1 MENMKMK
8 VAITLKGNNYLVWS
22 RLVKTIVGSKGV
34 WSHVTTGEAPKLITQ
49 VEDQGEVSSE
59 AVEKWQ
65 QEDMVV
71 MSVLHGSL
79 EPAILEAY
87 SYCESAKELW
97 DTLKKVYGN
106 TSNLSRVFEVKQ
118 AINNLVQ
125 EDMEFTKHLG
135 RFRALWSE
143 LEMLRPSTTDPDQLN
158 ERREQDKVFG
168 LLLTLSPAY
177 SGLIQ
182 HMLRSDKLPDLE
194 DVCSQIQK
202 EQGSIGLFGG
212 KGGLSLANQAA
223 QADQNEAPQA
233 NKAGYGKY
241 EDKRFNGNCDH
252 CKKYGHKK
260 SQCWILHP
268 HLKPTKFLK
277 EKETR
282 AHMTESS
289 SGAGSSSRANEGD
302 TRDVGDGK
310 SLVAY
315 TGGPSN
321 NDYIRRSDID
331 ALIKMFK
338 DNGNKSSINYG
349 YSFGASLIDN
359 LTDSIASD
367 SRNARIENAFINL
380 RNECKPARTPYQAHT
395 ASNRPKALIVDSGA
409 SHHMI
414 SDTRLIKDIEP
425 ANGNVMIA
433 NGDKIPIKGIGKLK
447 LFEKES
453 KAFYMPEF
461 TSNLLS
467 VKRCAT
473 DLQCNVIFSP
483 NDVKFQDIK
492 SNKVIGKGVTKGELY
507 LLEDLTSVPNHCCSF
522 TFASDSVSSL
532 NKNALWHARLG
543 HPHVKPLNLMV
554 PGVIY
559 ENKDCET
566 CILSKHCKNVF
577 PKSTTVYENCFDLIH
592 SDVWTAPCMSRDN
605 FKYFVTFIDEKSKYT
620 WLTLIQTKDRV
631 LDAFKNFQA
640 YVTNHYHAK
649 IKIFRS
655 DNGGEYTSLAFKQHL
670 AQHGVLHQTSCPYTP
685 QQNGVAERKNR
696 HLMEVA
702 RALMLQ
708 AHVPKRFWSD
718 AVSTACYLI
727 NRTPTKV
734 LGDHAPF
741 EVLNKHKPVLDYLR
755 VFGCLCYVLIPGELR
770 NKLEARSTK
779 AMFIGYS
786 TTQKGYRCYDPVTR
800 RVLTSRDVKFI
811 ESRGY
816 YDEKNQEDLKDITSD
831 KAGVLRIILEN
842 LGIKV
847 SQDQN
852 SGGSCPGTSPPSMET
867 TEQPHL
873 HHEGGEETGAQESS
887 SDRRGEDLASHDQGG
902 VETTQ
907 DGVETESVP
916 MGESSGD
923 ETQEELRDPT
933 PPQQQLRRS
942 TRLRKD
948 PSSWVNTRVYYNA
961 QAVEHPSQAVCS
973 FAQYPEEHCAFM
985 VNLDENYIPRSYE
998 EAMMD
1003 KEWKESVGAEA
1014 GAMIKNDTWYE
1025 SELPKGKKAVT
1036 SRWIFTIKYKADGKV
1051 ERKKSRLV
1059 ARGFTQT
1066 YGEDYIETFAPVA
1079 KLHTIR
1085 IVLSL
1090 AVNLGW
1096 GLWQMDVKNAFLQ
1109 GELEDEVYM
1118 HPPPGLE
1125 HLVKRGNVLRLKKAI
1140 YGLKQSPRAWYN
1152 KLSTTLNGRG
1162 FKKSELDHTLF
1173 TLTTPSGMIALLVY
1187 VDDIIITGSDK
1198 EGIIATKEFL
1208 KSMFEIK
1215 DLGEMKYFLGIEICR
1230 SKEGLFMSQRKY
1242 TLDLLKDAGA
1252 YGGKTARMPMEDGY
1266 KVPRE
1271 GENEDSKPY
1280 QDPKLYRK
1288 LVGKLIYL
1296 TITRPDIC
1304 FAVNQVS
1311 QHMQVPKEH
1320 HWRMVERILMYLN
1333 GSPDQGVWMGCNG
1346 STEVVGY
1353 CDADWAGDRADR
1365 RSTTGYCTFIGGNLV
1380 TWKSKKQKVVSC
1392 SSAEAEYRAMLKLT
1406 NELVWI
1412 KGILKHLEIDQATPM
1427 TMHFDNQAAIHIA
1440 SNSVFHER
1448 TKHIEVDCHKVR
1460 QMIILGVILP
1470 CYTRS
1475 EDQLADV
1482 FTKAARQKTME
1493 SIHIRLGLIDLGKS
1507 RS

>member
-1 MENMKMK
+1 MKE
-8 VAITLKGNNYLVWS
+8 
-22 RLVKTIVGSKGV
+22 R
-34 WSHVTTGEAPKLITQ
+34 EA
-49 VEDQGEVSSE
+49 
-59 AVEKWQ
+59 
-65 QEDMVV
+65 
-71 MSVLHGSL
+71 
-79 EPAILEAY
+79 
-87 SYCESAKELW
+87 
-97 DTLKKVYGN
+97 
-106 TSNLSRVFEVKQ
+106 
-118 AINNLVQ
+118 
-125 EDMEFTKHLG
+125 
-135 RFRALWSE
+135 
-143 LEMLRPSTTDPDQLN
+143 
-158 ERREQDKVFG
+158 
-168 LLLTLSPAY
+168 
-177 SGLIQ
+177 
-182 HMLRSDKLPDLE
+182 
-194 DVCSQIQK
+194 
-202 EQGSIGLFGG
+202 
-212 KGGLSLANQAA
+212 
-223 QADQNEAPQA
+223 
-233 NKAGYGKY
+233 
-241 EDKRFNGNCDH
+241 
-252 CKKYGHKK
+252 
-260 SQCWILHP
+260 
-268 HLKPTKFLK
+268 
-277 EKETR
+277 R
-282 AHMTESS
+282 AHASEGT
-289 SGAGSSSRANEGD
+289 SGAGSSSRGAEGEG
-302 TRDVGDGK
+302 REGDGK
-310 SLVAY
+310 ALVTYSGAPNIR
-315 TGGPSN
+315 G
-321 NDYIRRSDID
+321 NDQDFIRRSEMD
-331 ALIKMFK
+331 ALFKMLK
-338 DNGNKSSINYG
+338 ENGNTHG
-349 YSFGASLIDN
+349 YSFGASM
-359 LTDSIASD
+359 IAKTIETSPCVAD
-367 SRNARIENAFINL
+367 IARMDRVKGNEHARHEYTFARNARINHELNAFRSPLN
-380 RNECKPARTPYQAHT
+380 RCHT
-395 ASNRPKALIVDSGA
+395 ASNITKPLIVDSGA

-414 SDTRLIKDIEP
+414 SDTNLIKDIEP
-425 ANGNVMIA
+425 TSGHVMIA
-433 NGDKIPIKGIGKLK
+433 NGDKIPIRGIGNLK
-447 LFEKES
+447 LFDKNTR
-453 KAFYMPEF
+453 AFYMPEF

-467 VKRCAT
+467 VKKCTT
-473 DLQCNVIFSP
+473 DLNCNVIFSP
-483 NDVKFQDIK
+483 NDVKFQDIE
-492 SNKVIGKGVTKGELY
+492 SSHVIGKGITKGELY
-507 LLEDLTSVPNHCCSF
+507 LLEELDPVSNYNCSF
-522 TFASDSVSSL
+522 TTASSI

-543 HPHVKPLNLMV
+543 HPHGRALNLML
-554 PGVIY
+554 PGVLF
-559 ENKDCET
+559 ENKDCEA
-566 CILSKHCKNVF
+566 CILGKHCKTVF
-577 PKSTTVYENCFDLIH
+577 PNSTSVYDKCFDLIH
-592 SDVWTAPCMSRDN
+592 SDVWTAPCISRDN
-605 FKYFVTFIDEKSKYT
+605 HKYFVTFIDEKSKYT
-620 WLTLIQTKDRV
+620 WLTLIPSKDRV
-631 LDAFKNFQA
+631 IDAFKNFQA
-640 YVTNHYHAK
+640 HVTNHYNAK
-649 IKIFRS
+649 IKILRS
-655 DNGGEYTSLAFKQHL
+655 DNGGEYTSYAFKSHL
-670 AQHGVLHQTSCPYTP
+670 EHHGILHQTSCPYTP

-702 RALMLQ
+702 RSMMFQ
-708 AHVPKRFWSD
+708 ANVPKRFWSD
-718 AVSTACYLI
+718 AVATACYLI
-727 NRTPTKV
+727 NRIPTKV
-734 LGDHAPF
+734 LKGQAPF
-741 EVLNKHKPVLDYLR
+741 EVLNKHKPSVDYLR
-755 VFGCLCYVLIPGELR
+755 VFGCLCFVLVPGELR

-786 TTQKGYRCYDPVTR
+786 TTQKGYKCYDPDTR
-800 RVLTSRDVKFI
+800 RVLISRDVKFI
-811 ESRGY
+811 EARGY
-816 YDEKNQEDLKDITSD
+816 YEERNQEELKDLTSD
-831 KAGVLRIILEN
+831 KAGALRLILEG
-842 LGIKV
+842 LGIKMN
-847 SQDQN
+847 QDPN
-852 SGGSCPGTSPPSMET
+852 VGSRNQHESSPAPSEAN
-867 TEQPHL
+867 QSPHL
-873 HHEGGEETGAQESS
+873 DREGGRES
-887 SDRRGEDLASHDQGG
+887 
-902 VETTQ
+902 
-907 DGVETESVP
+907 
-916 MGESSGD
+916 
-923 ETQEELRDPT
+923 ETQEDGQDGAGLSEEEESVSGSHNQGDQSQGEVEAQAEAPE
-933 PPQQQLRRS
+933 PSVQEEQVQNQPVLRRS

-948 PSSWVNTRVYYNA
+948 PSTWVNTRVYYNA

-985 VNLDENYIPRSYE
+985 VNLDENYIPRNYE

-1025 SELPKGKKAVT
+1025 SELPKGKKAV
-1036 SRWIFTIKYKADGKV
+1036 SSKWIFTIKYKADGKV

-1162 FKKSELDHTLF
+1162 FKNSELDHTLF

-1242 TLDLLKDAGA
+1242 TLDLLKGAGA

-1271 GENEDSKPY
+1271 GEIEDSKPY

-1311 QHMQVPKEH
+1311 QHMQVPKDH

-1333 GSPDQGVWMGCNG
+1333 GSPDQGIWMGCNG

-1412 KGILKHLEIDQATPM
+1412 KGILKHLEIDQTTPM
-1427 TMHFDNQAAIHIA
+1427 TMHCDNQAAIHIA

-1493 SIHIRLGLIDLGKS
+1493 SIHIRLGLIDLGKR